1 MHIDEN
7 KYNVVKEKSQHG
19 VIKYI
24 VTEKTRNCEGCTK
37 LMERDLMQLI
47 VWNDKDDFSRSLL
60 VCRKCRHEA
69 IELFKD
75 TDTRFVQ

>member
-1 MHIDEN
+1 MNIDEN
-7 KYNVVKEKSQHG
+7 KYKVVKEKHQHG
-19 VIKYI
+19 VINYI
-24 VTEKTRNCEGCTK
+24 VTEKTRNCEGCNK

-47 VWNDKDDFSRSLL
+47 IWNDKDDFSRSLL

>member
-24 VTEKTRNCEGCTK
+24 VTEKERSCEGCNK
-37 LMERDLMQLI
+37 LMNM
-47 VWNDKDDFSRSLL
+47 
-60 VCRKCRHEA
+60 
-69 IELFKD
+69 
-75 TDTRFVQ
+75 

>member
-1 MHIDEN
+1 MNIDTN
-7 KYNVVKEKSQHG
+7 KYNVVKEKGQHG

-24 VTEKTRNCEGCTK
+24 VTEKERHCEGCNK
-37 LMERDLMQLI
+37 LMERKAMQLI
-47 VWNDKDDFSRSLL
+47 VWSDKDDYSRSLL

-69 IELFKD
+69 IEMFKD

>member
-7 KYNVVKEKSQHG
+7 KYNVVKEKGQHG

-24 VTEKTRNCEGCTK
+24 ATEKVRHCEGCNK
-37 LMERDLMQLI
+37 LMERESMQLI
-47 VWNDKDDFSRSLL
+47 VWRDKDDYSRSLL
-60 VCRKCRHEA
+60 VCRKCRIEA
-69 IELFKD
+69 IELFQD

>member
-1 MHIDEN
+1 MNIDEN
-7 KYNVVKEKSQHG
+7 KYNVVKEKNQHG
-19 VIKYI
+19 VVRYI
-24 VTEKTRNCEGCTK
+24 VTEKTRGCEGCNK

-60 VCRKCRHEA
+60 VCRKCRYEA
-69 IELFKD
+69 IEMFKD